1 MQSTL
6 QCFVYL
12 QFLSA
17 LYYKNIHGK
26 KTPKNQIMSYYK
38 INLGRVET
46 RLVANKN
53 KSKVSQIVKF

>member
-1 MQSTL
+1 MEESKRYIFYFQ
-6 QCFVYL
+6 YII
-12 QFLSA
+12 
-17 LYYKNIHGK
+17 KMK